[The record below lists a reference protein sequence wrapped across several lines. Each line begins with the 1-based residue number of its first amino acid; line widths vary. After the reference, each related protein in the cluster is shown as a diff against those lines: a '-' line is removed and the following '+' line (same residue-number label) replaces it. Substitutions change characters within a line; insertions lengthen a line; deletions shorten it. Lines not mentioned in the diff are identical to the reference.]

1 MDTPHLPLRT
11 NNTLI
16 QGFKS
21 DNANELVS
29 ATRDNNILTVAGTEP
44 DNVTARVINGQAAE
58 LYHDGSCAVAAGPKS
73 PPRCPSAK
81 GGTMKI
87 CHFSRTDKH

>member
-29 ATRDNNILTVAGTEP
+29 ATRDNNILTVAGSVSN
-44 DNVTARVINGQAAE
+44 NVTALAIKGQTAALDHE
-58 LYHDGSCAVAAGPKS
+58 VTGRMRWRQAPNCLQAVHL
-73 PPRCPSAK
+73 PSEA
-81 GGTMKI
+81 I
-87 CHFSRTDKH
+87 